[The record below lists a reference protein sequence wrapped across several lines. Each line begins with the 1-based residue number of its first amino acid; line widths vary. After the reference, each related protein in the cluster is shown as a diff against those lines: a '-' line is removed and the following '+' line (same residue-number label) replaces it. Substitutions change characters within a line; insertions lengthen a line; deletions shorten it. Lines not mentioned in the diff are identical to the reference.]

1 MPFSPMGSSL
11 FQSPQLIFKALK
23 HPYNGKSSSAHTFC
37 FLLLSQRQLLF
48 DSYWR
53 KKVNWPLR
61 LPQFFY
67 IVCFNCFHFH
77 NFGHYVLLI
86 LCFARLTFLNP
97 WSLPC
102 IWYDFTAWVRSRGN
116 QIEVSSWVFS
126 WWSHTRYAQFFSERI
141 VTTYEKHIVNEES
154 SSETQY
160 ARLLLGAG
168 HVGTLCL
175 VHPKIPDSQKESRC
189 ITNHMS
195 VQKQFRSS
203 RHLDHLGNVLYQCG

>member
-141 VTTYEKHIVNEES
+141 VTTYEKHSQRGKLFRDSVCKAFIGGWSRRHSLLSASQNP
-154 SSETQY
+154 
-160 ARLLLGAG
+160 RLPEGKQVYHKP
-168 HVGTLCL
+168 HVCTKT
-175 VHPKIPDSQKESRC
+175 V
-189 ITNHMS
+189 
-195 VQKQFRSS
+195 
-203 RHLDHLGNVLYQCG
+203 